1 MDLWNDAYR
10 KVSKTLRDACLMLES
25 WAADVAQL
33 TGVFWPSMGA
43 WKSGTFKDEVISW
56 LRTRMSDV
64 LEMRAVVHQLS
75 SLLPQ
80 AELQEL
86 KVDRVFDFFSQ
97 LNALHSSL
105 FAQPAWEAAT
115 ASFREVMTPIEQRVA
130 RTLSKRFSSSGLKG
144 HALLREFMR
153 FRELATRESVFRDLA
168 PARES
173 LLGQLE
179 HDLEVLREDFEVRSG
194 QANGK
199 GQRVGKNLPA
209 AVEQIVLARQV
220 ADKGGEALQ
229 SAKVMLSD
237 LQGMERFETK
247 ASDLLQYMN
256 DFQQQYFSDWVR
268 NVEDDL
274 KDPSSGLA
282 LQLTGKLME
291 INQDDLSLQVN
302 YSDRLILF
310 LREVRQLSALGFK
323 MPDAVKWNA
332 DVAHKFYRHGVVLKQ
347 VANFY
352 NTIEKQIVRSQ
363 KPLLL
368 DYAHQFEKLA
378 TNPTAKAGERGGGK
392 TITWSD
398 PNELERYIQHLH
410 AAAERL
416 TQENRKLRQVHT
428 QMGEQVLELMQVSL
442 LKQQSK
448 WKDKVEALRG
458 MADALQPN
466 YPSMKGWRLHWD
478 MQLFKALEHQY
489 QVGLEGLHQ
498 DLPQIRC
505 ELEFKGR
512 RLQLRPSLED
522 LRMEFY
528 REIKKFISIPTGFK
542 GLGYFDETPKE
553 GENAGQGVKALGKH
567 KVYKV
572 FRDMPDRNV
581 ESLLVVY
588 QKASELFAKLE
599 SEVLLKYRKYVVLGM
614 YDGSLEDLV
623 EERVSEAAEYDAAYK
638 NLRQRRKEAEKL
650 PNFQKVDCVNVSL
663 APLKAALEDQHQRL
677 SNALQLGMARGASAT
692 QRNLDTFITESL
704 ETLAKRPQ
712 SVDEISEAKAEARR
726 IEQECAVQKL
736 GFKKLE
742 DLSRLLATYSRAP
755 IELGPLAARWEELE
769 LTLAAFNERIE
780 DQIDHLRSQ
789 MGERVGEL
797 QARLEKFSARWF
809 ELKPK
814 KLDTGQREEMD
825 AVIERVKGWQSEFSE
840 LEELAKKLTLDCEH
854 FGLAEPQL
862 GGLDDLRADIESYVA
877 SCALFEQYT
886 KELDELAKED
896 WISFRQRL
904 WVFEDF
910 VAAWVEKST
919 QCPPGAVA
927 DHLKTQLNLYR
938 DLAPGLKNVRG
949 DSFQPEH
956 WRSLFHKLGIEKV
969 ALAQLCLHHFLGAA
983 EAIVEHAED
992 LRTLNARALGEVA
1005 IREAIQEVSA
1015 WSQEAAFS
1023 TMDHEENGRKTP
1035 LIKDWKDMTTQVSD
1049 LQSLLGS
1056 LKDSPFFAA
1065 FADTVSQYESKLAL
1079 LDAVLAQLNPIQRK
1093 WVYLEP
1099 IFGRGALPHEQARFS
1114 RVDEEFRG
1122 IMLGVGDDP
1131 RVFSLLRVPQLSES
1145 LEAILDQLERCQ
1157 KALADFLEQ
1166 KRQAC
1171 LLPSLTPR
1179 HLASSP
1185 LLPASLPASPPDHL
1199 PPPPH
1204 RSPFIPHPACSAPLA
1219 GVPAL
1224 LFHRR

>member
-862 GGLDDLRADIESYVA
+862 GGLDVP
-877 SCALFEQYT
+877 
-886 KELDELAKED
+886 LDE
-896 WISFRQRL
+896 RH
-904 WVFEDF
+904 V
-910 VAAWVEKST
+910 
-919 QCPPGAVA
+919 P
-927 DHLKTQLNLYR
+927 
-938 DLAPGLKNVRG
+938 RG
-949 DSFQPEH
+949 
-956 WRSLFHKLGIEKV
+956 
-969 ALAQLCLHHFLGAA
+969 
-983 EAIVEHAED
+983 
-992 LRTLNARALGEVA
+992 RA
-1005 IREAIQEVSA
+1005 
-1015 WSQEAAFS
+1015 
-1023 TMDHEENGRKTP
+1023 
-1035 LIKDWKDMTTQVSD
+1035 
-1049 LQSLLGS
+1049 
-1056 LKDSPFFAA
+1056 
-1065 FADTVSQYESKLAL
+1065 
-1079 LDAVLAQLNPIQRK
+1079 
-1093 WVYLEP
+1093 
-1099 IFGRGALPHEQARFS
+1099 
-1114 RVDEEFRG
+1114 FRG
-1122 IMLGVGDDP
+1122 VG
-1131 RVFSLLRVPQLSES
+1131 
-1145 LEAILDQLERCQ
+1145 CQ
-1157 KALADFLEQ
+1157 
-1166 KRQAC
+1166 
-1171 LLPSLTPR
+1171 
-1179 HLASSP
+1179 
-1185 LLPASLPASPPDHL
+1185 
-1199 PPPPH
+1199 
-1204 RSPFIPHPACSAPLA
+1204 
-1219 GVPAL
+1219 
-1224 LFHRR
+1224 